1 MKSTE
6 SLRKALDKALLGYIH
21 KFELIHGVE
30 HEFSVNDDLMGV
42 LNFGDHFFTM
52 ADIVYGVDEK
62 LPVRLIFEWHDAGI
76 AAHFAGIKETI
87 NLRSYAKGLRYE
99 GIE

>member
-6 SLRKALDKALLGYIH
+6 SLRKALDKALLVYIY

-30 HEFSVNDDLMGV
+30 HEFSVNDDLMNV
-42 LNFGDHFFTM
+42 ACFGDHFFTM
-52 ADIVYGVDEK
+52 NDIIYDVENK
-62 LPVRLIFEWHDAGI
+62 LPVNMIFEWQDAGV
-76 AAHFAGIKETI
+76 AACLANSKETI
-87 NLRSYAKGLRYE
+87 SLRSWAKGLRYE

>member
-6 SLRKALDKALLGYIH
+6 SLRKALDKALLAYIH

-30 HEFSVNDDLMGV
+30 HEYALNDDLMSSHC
-42 LNFGDHFFTM
+42 FGDYYFTM
-52 ADIVYGVDEK
+52 ADIVYDVDNK
-62 LPVRLIFEWHDAGI
+62 LPVRLIFEWQDAGI
-76 AAHFAGIKETI
+76 AAHFNGNKETI
-87 NLRSYAKGLRYE
+87 NLHSYARGLRYE